1 MKSKIHEHQ
10 KNKFTRVSNKLILFA
25 MIIGMFTACDKDDNN
40 APTYVAPQGVADITL
55 TTTGG
60 TEFKIAGP
68 CGWAVAGGLNYIGA
82 NHATNNL
89 KVFAATFNIP
99 VLPTTTTSYT
109 LVDDSSDEDP
119 THITMSLTEI
129 VDGGFREWTSF
140 DGSGTLTLVVEG
152 NKVTANLAGIN
163 LEKGSGNL
171 APYNQ
176 NGALTGTLKFY
187 R

>member
-1 MKSKIHEHQ
+1 M
-10 KNKFTRVSNKLILFA
+10 RKLILFA
-25 MIIGMFTACDKDDNN
+25 AIIGMFTACDKDDDN
-40 APTYVAPQGVADITL
+40 APVYTAPQGVADITL

-68 CGWAVAGGLNYIGA
+68 CGWAVAAGVNYIGA

-89 KVFAATFNIP
+89 KVFAANFNIP
-99 VLPTTTTSYT
+99 ALPTATTSYT

-129 VDGGFREWTSF
+129 VDGGFREWTSH

-163 LEKGSGNL
+163 LEPGSTNH
-171 APYNQ
+171 APYDES
-176 NGALTGTLKFY
+176 GALTGTLKFY